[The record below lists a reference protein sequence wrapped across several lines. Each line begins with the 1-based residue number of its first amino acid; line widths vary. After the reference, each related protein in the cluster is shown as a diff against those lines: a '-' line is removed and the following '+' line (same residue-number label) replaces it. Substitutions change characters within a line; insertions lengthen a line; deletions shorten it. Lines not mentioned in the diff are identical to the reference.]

1 MRVNPGMNDVA
12 KGIVGLV
19 LWLVAGFAV
28 TEVAAFVLSDGDK
41 KRLAT
46 PSGHARPNQTIAAVR
61 SPYYNGFS
69 TARKTI
75 AIISTVGTSFH
86 QR

>member
-1 MRVNPGMNDVA
+1 MNDVA

-41 KRLAT
+41 KRPAT
-46 PSGHARPNQTIAAVR
+46 PSGYAGPNQTVAAIGR
-61 SPYYNGFS
+61 PTR
-69 TARKTI
+69 TA
-75 AIISTVGTSFH
+75 
-86 QR
+86 